1 MYFMGS
7 GVSPEE
13 NTEAEQKNNGMA
25 RTSASQRILDLEWIL
40 IEVKAKSSVRL

>member
-7 GVSPEE
+7 GVSAEE
-13 NTEAEQKNNGMA
+13 ETEAEQQKNGMA
-25 RTSASQRILDLEWIL
+25 RTRASQRIFNLGWIL